1 MKIKPKANYSME
13 GYGKLNKDRIYTA
26 KEATNLPNWR
36 KEGKIFVASNDD
48 CTIEFLLK
56 RDEYT
61 IVTIDHLP
69 LNLQSALEWFDNN
82 RQDFTSTDHFALDAI
97 NNYILTDSTKTL
109 EEAKSKID
117 KQKAKEKL
125 A

>member
-1 MKIKPKANYSME
+1 ME

-26 KEATNLPNWR
+26 EEATNLPNWK

-48 CTIEFLLK
+48 CTTEFLLK
-56 RDEYT
+56 KDEYT

-69 LNLQSALEWFDNN
+69 SNLQSALEWFDDN

-109 EEAKSKID
+109 A
-117 KQKAKEKL
+117 
-125 A
+125 